1 MRMNFE
7 QATRSGGRAI
17 AASLIAVTALAG
29 CSGEGSGATIDG
41 YVISKQD
48 IGGTSA
54 TPATM
59 TTLTLQH
66 CSEYKP
72 EALDCSTQQVTIART
87 AADMYYAGSFYPN
100 FTVPTRQ
107 PVSHPSTAHTS

>member
-1 MRMNFE
+1 MNFE
-7 QATRSGGRAI
+7 RATQSGGRAI

-29 CSGEGSGATIDG
+29 CGGEGSGATVDG

-48 IGGTSA
+48 MGGSTA

-66 CSEYKP
+66 CAEYKP
-72 EALDCSTQQVTIART
+72 KALDCSTQQVTIART
-87 AADMYYAGSFYPN
+87 TANMYHPGSFYPN

-107 PVSHPSTAHTS
+107 PVSHPSATHTA